1 VPRADEV
8 FSDFRFDSMNDPKG
22 ALTGIRVLD
31 MSRVL
36 AGPWVGQLLADL
48 GAEVIKV
55 ERPRVGDDTRGWGP
69 PFLKDREGR
78 ETRESAYYL
87 SANRGKK
94 SITLD
99 IARPQGQEIARELA
113 RHCDV
118 LLENYKVGD
127 LKRYGLAYEDV
138 SAVNPRIV
146 YCSITGFGQTG
157 PYRDRAGYDFM
168 IQGMGG
174 VMSITGERDDL
185 PGGGPQKVGVAIAD
199 LMTGMY
205 SSVAILAALHER
217 QSSGQGQYI
226 DMALLDTQ
234 VAWLAN
240 QNTNYLI
247 GGEAPKRMGNAHPNI
262 VPYQTFP
269 TKDGDLILAVGNDNQ
284 FAKFCEAAGIPEVA
298 KDARFAGNMERLQNR
313 EACTA
318 AIAAAML
325 KKTTAEWVAV
335 LEPAGVPCGPINRLD
350 DVYADPQV
358 RHRGMKIEM
367 QHPLAGVIPL
377 VANPIKY
384 SRTPIRYDAAPPL
397 LGQHTDEVLAGLLGK
412 SAAEIEALRSNNI
425 V

>member
-1 VPRADEV
+1 MSARNKSGP
-8 FSDFRFDSMNDPKG
+8 
-22 ALTGIRVLD
+22 LTGIRVLD
-31 MSRVL
+31 MSRIL

-48 GAEVIKV
+48 GAEVIKI
-55 ERPRVGDDTRGWGP
+55 ERPGSGDDTRSWGP
-69 PFLKDREGR
+69 PFLKDSAGND
-78 ETRESAYYL
+78 TRESAYYL
-87 SANRGKK
+87 STNRGKK

-99 IARPQGQEIARELA
+99 ISKSEGQAIARELSDVS
-113 RHCDV
+113 DV

-127 LKRYGLAYEDV
+127 LARYGLSYEAL
-138 SAVNPRIV
+138 SARNPKLI

-174 VMSITGERDDL
+174 LMSVTGERDDA

-205 SSVAILAALHER
+205 SSVGILAALHE
-217 QSSGQGQYI
+217 SKTSGLGQHI

-247 GGEAPKRMGNAHPNI
+247 GGEAPQRMGNAHPNV

-269 TKDGDLILAVGNDNQ
+269 TLDGDLILAVGNDSQ
-284 FAKFCEAAGIPEVA
+284 FAKFCEAIGLPTLANDSRFVDNAARIA
-298 KDARFAGNMERLQNR
+298 NRDA
-313 EACTA
+313 CSA
-318 AIAAAML
+318 AIAPAMRT
-325 KKTTAEWVAV
+325 KTTAEWVSIF
-335 LEPAGVPCGPINRLD
+335 EPLGVPCGPINRLD
-350 DVYADPQV
+350 AVYADPQV
-358 RHRGMKIEM
+358 QHRGIKISVP
-367 QHPLAGVIPL
+367 HPLAGEIPL

-384 SRTPIRYDAAPPL
+384 SRTPISYDTPPPM
-397 LGQHTDEVLAGLLGK
+397 LGEHTDEVLTELLGK
-412 SAAEIEALRSNNI
+412 SSAEIKALRTKKI

>member
-1 VPRADEV
+1 
-8 FSDFRFDSMNDPKG
+8 MKMQKG

-55 ERPRVGDDTRGWGP
+55 ERPGVGDDTRGWGP
-69 PFLKDREGR
+69 PFLKDRQGN
-78 ETRESAYYL
+78 ETRESAYFL

-99 IARPQGQEIARELA
+99 ISKAEGQEIARELA
-113 RHCDV
+113 DVSDV

-127 LKRYGLAYEDV
+127 LKRYGLSYDDL
-138 SAVNPRIV
+138 SPRNRKLV

-217 QSSGQGQYI
+217 AQSGLGQYI

-234 VAWLAN
+234 IAWLAN

-247 GGEAPKRMGNAHPNI
+247 GGEVPKRMGNAHPNI
-262 VPYQTFP
+262 VPYQTFH
-269 TKDGDLILAVGNDNQ
+269 TKDGDLILAIGNDNQ
-284 FAKFCEAAGIPEVA
+284 FRKFCEVAGIAEVA
-298 KDARFAGNMERLQNR
+298 KDARFSSHIARVENR
-313 EACTA
+313 DACTA
-318 AIAAAML
+318 ALAPAIKL
-325 KKTTAEWVAV
+325 KTTAEWVAL

-350 DVYADPQV
+350 DVYADPHVQ
-358 RHRGMKIEM
+358 HRGMKIEVE
-367 QHPLAGVIPL
+367 HPLAGAMPL

-384 SRTPIRYDAAPPL
+384 SRTPIRYDAPPPL
-397 LGQHTDEVLAGLLGK
+397 LGEHTDEILSGLLGK
-412 SAAEIEALRSNNI
+412 SAADIDALRAKKI